1 MRSTRRILPHPRLCA
16 NARGVSLMETMV
28 ALSILAISSAT
39 VGQFIVRQTRM
50 ANTNHL
56 TSVAQTL
63 AEETLEDLRAVS
75 YDDIAPISSTK
86 TVGSIVYSL
95 SAQVQANTPGPN
107 MKQIAVDVSWADPL
121 GTQHVTVH
129 TIYTAIKR

>member
-1 MRSTRRILPHPRLCA
+1 MRNTSRIWRRPPPWR
-16 NARGVSLMETMV
+16 NSRGVSLMETMV
-28 ALSILAISSAT
+28 ALSILAFSSAT

-63 AEETLEDLRAVS
+63 AEEKLEDLRALD
-75 YDDIAPISSTK
+75 YDDIAPSSSTK
-86 TVGSIVYSL
+86 TVGSIVYTVG
-95 SAQVQANTPGPN
+95 AEVQANAPGPN
-107 MKQIAVDVSWADPL
+107 MKQIVVDVSWADPL
-121 GTQHVTVH
+121 GAQHVTVH